1 MSRRGAV
8 SSEAIR
14 FALADSI
21 TFLDAN
27 DWDRVS
33 AGSGLFLSRRFL
45 RLLEQNVPA
54 NLTTHYALAYSGDR
68 PVAAIVA
75 QSLDIRLADLSSLH
89 PKEEGQGLWGSLGK
103 ATVRSITRRKKRF
116 LLFGA
121 HLPWVQFDGAGQEAE
136 EPDSCISNVMMSTVN
151 VEIVPNSLAVRNRNI
166 FVNNGTL
173 NAAVPSDRAVV
184 QNDRVLDNAVTP
196 DGHIA
201 TQYGTAS
208 HTT

>member
-1 MSRRGAV
+1 M
-8 SSEAIR
+8 
-14 FALADSI
+14 
-21 TFLDAN
+21 
-27 DWDRVS
+27 
-33 AGSGLFLSRRFL
+33 
-45 RLLEQNVPA
+45 
-54 NLTTHYALAYSGDR
+54 
-68 PVAAIVA
+68 AAR
-75 QSLDIRLADLSSLH
+75 DNH
-89 PKEEGQGLWGSLGK
+89 N
-103 ATVRSITRRKKRF
+103 
-116 LLFGA
+116 
-121 HLPWVQFDGAGQEAE
+121 
-136 EPDSCISNVMMSTVN
+136 SCVSNVMMSTVN